1 MARVLLLGADGLL
14 GRSLSAVLAV
24 DHQLIRQSRRA
35 ADGVD
40 AVADPVEPGDARAL
54 LVRTK
59 PDVIVNTIALTNVDQ
74 CQREPQAAFI
84 ANARVAESLASAL
97 AGTGTRLIHVSTDHV
112 YTRPFAQSE
121 DQVDV
126 LNMYAATKLLGEAY
140 ALRHPHSLVLRTN
153 FAGHS
158 SSPAR
163 ASFSDWIVDSL
174 RARTRI
180 RLARDLLF
188 NPLSLDSLSRIL
200 ARLVTT
206 PASGLYNL
214 GSIGATSKHEAGVSI
229 ARHLGLDT
237 ALIDCVEAADLGF
250 ATLRPT
256 DMTMDVSR
264 FQRDCF
270 PLPSTATEIET
281 IAHSHEHAR

>member
-1 MARVLLLGADGLL
+1 MARVLLLGASGLL
-14 GRSLSAVLAV
+14 GRTLSAVLGA
-24 DHQLIRQSRRA
+24 DHQLVRQSRWA
-35 ADGVD
+35 GEGVD
-40 AVADPVEPGDARAL
+40 DTSDPADPDDARAL
-54 LVRTK
+54 VARIQ

-84 ANARVAESLASAL
+84 ANARVAECIVAAI
-97 AGTGTRLIHVSTDHV
+97 AGTATRLLHVSTDHL
-112 YTRPFAQSE
+112 YTRPFAQAE

-140 ALRHPHSLVLRTN
+140 ALRHPHSMVLRTN
-153 FAGHS
+153 FAGRS
-158 SSPAR
+158 AAPVR

-174 RARTRI
+174 LAGTRI
-180 RLARDLLF
+180 RLARDLMF
-188 NPLSLDSLSRIL
+188 NPLSLDSLSLCIT
-200 ARLVTT
+200 RLVAV

-214 GSIGATSKHEAGVSI
+214 GSVGATSKYEAGMSI

-237 ALIDCVEAADLGF
+237 ALVDCVEAADLGF
-250 ATLRPT
+250 ATPRPT

-270 PLPSTATEIET
+270 ALPGTRSEIEK
-281 IAHSHEHAR
+281 IARSHE